1 MKMSHSFGI
10 IGLVVAGACFG
21 DVSTA
26 RAVPTPTSGYVAHH
40 GTVCRGKTATDNTNL
55 RYDQWGVMNT
65 STTASATVVCPVGV
79 YKLAQ
84 TAFASALVW
93 RDSGGTVSC
102 TLKATDYQGFLR
114 FSAKKSASASNPQT
128 LSWSFDA
135 LEDTTAHIECT
146 LPKASSTVA
155 GAGAW
160 VSYVRLD
167 Q

>member
-1 MKMSHSFGI
+1 MPAGSYRRTMLHEDVTLVWDHRSGRGRSVLRRRFDGESRSNAHVRLRGSPWH
-10 IGLVVAGACFG
+10 GLPRQDCDRQHQLA
-21 DVSTA
+21 
-26 RAVPTPTSGYVAHH
+26 
-40 GTVCRGKTATDNTNL
+40 L
-55 RYDQWGVMNT
+55 R
-65 STTASATVVCPVGV
+65 SVGV